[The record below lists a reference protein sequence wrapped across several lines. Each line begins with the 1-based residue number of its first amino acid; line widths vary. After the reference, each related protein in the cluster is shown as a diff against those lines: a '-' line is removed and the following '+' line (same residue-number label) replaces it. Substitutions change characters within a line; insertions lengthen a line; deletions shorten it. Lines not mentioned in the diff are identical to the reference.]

1 VAQGEA
7 PIAGEETV
15 DARGRALER
24 IMLRLRTRQGIARE
38 GLPAEVVTE
47 LTDEGLVE
55 VLGEHVVLTSSG
67 RLLADAVVRRLAP

>member
-1 VAQGEA
+1 
-7 PIAGEETV
+7 
-15 DARGRALER
+15 
-24 IMLRLRTRQGIARE
+24 MLRLRTRQGIARE